1 MVTSLIGE
9 LNLMKISGT
18 SQCNKDSL
26 QKLIYN
32 KDTQYLISFLEIE
45 FEDEKFLN

>member
-26 QKLIYN
+26 QKRYAILNAII
-32 KDTQYLISFLEIE
+32 LISFLEIE